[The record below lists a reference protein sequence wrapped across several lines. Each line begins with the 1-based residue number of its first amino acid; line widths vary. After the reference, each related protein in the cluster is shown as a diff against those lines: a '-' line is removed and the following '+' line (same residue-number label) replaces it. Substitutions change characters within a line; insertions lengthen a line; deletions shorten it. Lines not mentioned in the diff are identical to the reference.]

1 MQVIVSGKHVDVG
14 ESLRAHIESKLAAAV
29 SKYVDRVNTIKVV
42 VSKEGHDFRV
52 DISGN
57 LGTHSGLT
65 LQSRMQGADAYVAF
79 DNAAEKIEKQLRRY
93 KRQITNH
100 HNSAPAD
107 TVSAKGV
114 SGLYQVIS
122 SEDEHEEVAVD
133 NPLVIAENATHI
145 EHLTVSDAVMRMDLG
160 ELPALLFINA
170 ANEKLNMLYR
180 RADGNIAW
188 VSPNVSETTTSKAA

>member
-14 ESLRAHIESKLAAAV
+14 DSLREYMEQKLTAGV
-29 SKYVDRVNTIKVV
+29 SKYVDRVNSMKVV
-42 VSKEGHDFRV
+42 LSKEGHAFRV

-65 LQSRMQGADAYVAF
+65 LQSRMEGSDPYGAF
-79 DNAAEKIEKQLRRY
+79 DAAAEKIEKQLRRY

-100 HNSAPAD
+100 HN
-107 TVSAKGV
+107 AKAAEAVRGV
-114 SGLYQVIS
+114 SGQYQVIS
-122 SEDEHEEVAVD
+122 SEEEKEVEAD
-133 NPLVIAENATHI
+133 NPLIIAQNDTHI

-170 ANEKLNMLYR
+170 ANEKLNMIYR
-180 RADGNIAW
+180 RSDGNIAW
-188 VSPNVSETTTSKAA
+188 VSPDVAEAVTKAA